1 MIQVNPDPDA
11 NDDAE
16 IDIVKQIFS
25 HSGASRSPS
34 APDIPAKFPDD
45 RWVALRPIRAQ
56 YSGHVITSINDH
68 NFFLL
73 FFF

>member
-1 MIQVNPDPDA
+1 MFVCIFSKYKYIIKMIMIQVNPDPDA

-45 RWVALRPIRAQ
+45 R
-56 YSGHVITSINDH
+56 
-68 NFFLL
+68 
-73 FFF
+73 

>member
-1 MIQVNPDPDA
+1 MYFIIVKVNPDPDA

-25 HSGASRSPS
+25 HSGMSGSPS

-45 RWVALRPIRAQ
+45 RWVLVTNQRPVFR
-56 YSGHVITSINDH
+56 SHD
-68 NFFLL
+68 
-73 FFF
+73 

>member
-1 MIQVNPDPDA
+1 MLMMIIMMMMMMSHKVNPDPDA

-25 HSGASRSPS
+25 HTGHSPS

-45 RWVALRPIRAQ
+45 R
-56 YSGHVITSINDH
+56 SG
-68 NFFLL
+68 
-73 FFF
+73 

>member
-1 MIQVNPDPDA
+1 MIIVQVNPDPDA

-45 RWVALRPIRAQ
+45 RSVTL
-56 YSGHVITSINDH
+56 SINES
-68 NFFLL
+68 FFIFLL
-73 FFF
+73 KSIFRKKVD